1 MVLNDTP
8 LIVPSDQELTLKFK
22 DGNIIISMKL
32 TFKKGQ
38 NVQDVLNDLGSSSVP
53 LHPHKSV
60 LSCISVIFEEE
71 KQLEREKL
79 IKELLNHP
87 GKQILFFF
95 HTKVDKTKFS
105 ATNNFA
111 EIFSTVFFS
120 DLESQQRLMRV
131 KKKNFIHISTD

>member
-1 MVLNDTP
+1 MVLNEAP
-8 LIVPSDQELTLKFK
+8 LVVPSDQELTLKFK

-32 TFKKGQ
+32 TFNKGQ
-38 NVQDVLNDLGSSSVP
+38 NVQEVLNNLGASAVP
-53 LHPHKSV
+53 LHLHKSV
-60 LSCISVIFEEE
+60 LSCISIIFEEE

-79 IKELLNHP
+79 IQELLNHP
-87 GKQILFFF
+87 GTNLNFIQFL
-95 HTKVDKTKFS
+95 VDKTKLS

-131 KKKNFIHISTD
+131 